1 MPQNSPP
8 AERQYEIEFGPFNVT
23 PVATAGMSDTD
34 TNVNYVRVRW
44 GGVNIAL
51 IFSKHM
57 FSTRKYQTTKDEN
70 SLWLVN
76 LQPTHIALIKN
87 GPGRN
92 VDIRHMPLGAP
103 GCITHLSW
111 GREYIVQLPDQPLG
125 VWFRAVDLHPTII
138 DDVPPMNTWDADP
151 AKFMLEPAD
160 QIDENVQA
168 AMPGL
173 LFRLGALSAS

>member
-1 MPQNSPP
+1 MTSQ
-8 AERQYEIEFGPFNVT
+8 AERQYEIEFGPFNAT
-23 PVATAGMSDTD
+23 PIANAGMSDTD

-44 GGVNIAL
+44 GRVNIAL
-51 IFSKHM
+51 I
-57 FSTRKYQTTKDEN
+57 
-70 SLWLVN
+70 LVN

-92 VDIRHMPLGAP
+92 VDIRHIPLGAP

-111 GREYIVQLPDQPLG
+111 GREYIVQLPDQQLG
-125 VWFRAVDLHPTII
+125 VWFRAVDLHPTMI

-160 QIDENVQA
+160 NFDGNVKA

-173 LFRLGALSAS
+173 LSRLGALSAS